1 MKKIKSIIAILLV
14 IIIFTGC
21 TDTRNRNSGSG
32 IYIENDDG
40 TYDYVEIDPDYGIRE
55 DDYYGGKSGGNW

>member
-14 IIIFTGC
+14 IAIFTGY
-21 TDTRNRNSGSG
+21 TDTRNRNSESG
-32 IYIENDDG
+32 RYIENDDG

-55 DDYYGGKSGGNW
+55 DEYYGGKSGNNW